1 MASDPQTSSPFPTSS
16 GMGPSTPGMG
26 STPGTDVGGSN
37 GAGVASNDLMNKVV
51 QGAHETID
59 KLAEKAA
66 PTVQRLAD
74 SVQGANQSLHQ
85 RADHVRELG
94 DEWSESLRVTVRE
107 NPLAAVAT
115 ALAIGML
122 IARITR

>member
-16 GMGPSTPGMG
+16 GLGSASPGAG
-26 STPGTDVGGSN
+26 STPGTDTGSAVGG
-37 GAGVASNDLMNKVV
+37 AAASNELMNKVV
-51 QGAHETID
+51 QGAHQTID
-59 KLAEKAA
+59 KLAEKAG